1 MELFCKFSV
10 QSPMD
15 MHPTNHVRTFIAD
28 SEDNIREAAIKWAD
42 QMNHMPCSEHTTF
55 VKVMNKEEAEAH
67 IKEVC
72 DYEDQHPQED
82 SNEFKDKIVSLFNKC
97 YNESN

>member
-15 MHPTNHVRTFIAD
+15 MYPTNHVMTFIAD

-67 IKEVC
+67 IKDVIA
-72 DYEDQHPQED
+72 YEDAHPQED
-82 SNEFKDKIVSLFNKC
+82 SEDFKKEMLDILHRC
-97 YNESN
+97 YS

>member
-15 MHPTNHVRTFIAD
+15 MYPTNHVMTFIAD
-28 SEDNIREAAIKWAD
+28 SEDSIREAAIKWAD

-55 VKVMNKEEAEAH
+55 VKIMNKEEAEAH
-67 IKEVC
+67 VKSVC
-72 DYEDQHPQED
+72 DYEDKHPQPD
-82 SNEFKDKIVSLFNKC
+82 SEEWKQKVWNLFYKC
-97 YNESN
+97 Y

>member
-15 MHPTNHVRTFIAD
+15 MYPTNHVRTFIAD
-28 SEDNIREAAIKWAD
+28 SEESIREAAIKWAD

-67 IKEVC
+67 INDVIA
-72 DYEDQHPQED
+72 YEDNHPQED
-82 SNEFKDKIVSLFNKC
+82 SEDFKKEMISIFNRC
-97 YNESN
+97 YN

>member
-15 MHPTNHVRTFIAD
+15 MYPTNHVMTFIAD
-28 SEDNIREAAIKWAD
+28 SEDSIREAAIKWAD

-55 VKVMNKEEAEAH
+55 VKIMNKEEAEAH
-67 IKEVC
+67 IKDVIA
-72 DYEDQHPQED
+72 YEDAHPQGDSED
-82 SNEFKDKIVSLFNKC
+82 FKKNILEIFHRC
-97 YNESN
+97 YS

>member
-28 SEDNIREAAIKWAD
+28 SEDSIREAAIKWAD

-55 VKVMNKEEAEAH
+55 VKIMNKDA
-67 IKEVC
+67 
-72 DYEDQHPQED
+72 HPQED
-82 SNEFKDKIVSLFNKC
+82 SEEFKQEMWNIFYRC
-97 YNESN
+97 Y

>member
-15 MHPTNHVRTFIAD
+15 MYPTNHVRTFIAD
-28 SEDNIREAAIKWAD
+28 SEDNIRKAAIKWAD

-55 VKVMNKEEAEAH
+55 VKIMNKEEAEAH
-67 IKEVC
+67 IKDVIA
-72 DYEDQHPQED
+72 YEDAHPQED
-82 SNEFKDKIVSLFNKC
+82 SEDFKKEMLDILHRC
-97 YNESN
+97 YS

>member
-1 MELFCKFSV
+1 MELFCEFSV

-15 MHPTNHVRTFIAD
+15 MYPTKHVRTFIAD
-28 SEDNIREAAIKWAD
+28 SKDSIREAASKWAD

-67 IKEVC
+67 L
-72 DYEDQHPQED
+72 
-82 SNEFKDKIVSLFNKC
+82 S
-97 YNESN
+97 

>member
-1 MELFCKFSV
+1 MY
-10 QSPMD
+10 
-15 MHPTNHVRTFIAD
+15 PTKHVMTFIAD

-55 VKVMNKEEAEAH
+55 VKIMNREEAEAH

-72 DYEDQHPQED
+72 EYEDQHPQED
-82 SNEFKDKIVSLFNKC
+82 SDEFKDKIISLFNKC
-97 YNESN
+97 YNENN

>member
-1 MELFCKFSV
+1 MELFCEFCV

-15 MHPTNHVRTFIAD
+15 MYPTKHVRTFIAD
-28 SEDNIREAAIKWAD
+28 SEDSIREAASKWAD

-67 IKEVC
+67 IKDVIA
-72 DYEDQHPQED
+72 YEDAHPQED
-82 SNEFKDKIVSLFNKC
+82 SEDFKKDMLDILHRC
-97 YNESN
+97 YS

>member
-15 MHPTNHVRTFIAD
+15 MHPTDHVITFIAD
-28 SEDNIREAAIKWAD
+28 SEDSIREAAIKWAD
-42 QMNHMPCSEHTTF
+42 IMNHMPCSEHTTF

-67 IKEVC
+67 VKDVIA
-72 DYEDQHPQED
+72 YEDAHPQED
-82 SNEFKDKIVSLFNKC
+82 SEDFKKEILDILHRC
-97 YNESN
+97 YS

>member
-15 MHPTNHVRTFIAD
+15 MYPTNHVRTFIAD
-28 SEDNIREAAIKWAD
+28 SEDSIREAAIKWAD

-67 IKEVC
+67 VKSVC
-72 DYEDQHPQED
+72 DYEDKHPQPD
-82 SNEFKDKIVSLFNKC
+82 SEEWKQEVWNLFYKC
-97 YNESN
+97 Y

>member
-15 MHPTNHVRTFIAD
+15 MYPTNHVMTFIAD
-28 SEDNIREAAIKWAD
+28 SEDSIREAAIKWAD

-55 VKVMNKEEAEAH
+55 VKIMNKEEAEAH
-67 IKEVC
+67 VKSIC
-72 DYEDQHPQED
+72 DYEDKHPQPD
-82 SNEFKDKIVSLFNKC
+82 SEVWKQEVWNLFYKC
-97 YNESN
+97 Y